1 MWVVAI
7 KGEKWK
13 VLRPFWRCCMSK
25 SFETHSKITRICY
38 GSFCQNYFYQRLS
51 SMIEQLETNIFHN
64 YRSTSL
70 FLEIHCY
77 HGKLDIMFH
86 CSFCHPSPLKK
97 ANILLFSQYLAHIAR
112 RDCVETS
119 ANFRYV
125 LKDYSFEPLM
135 WNLSQDNLHWE
146 GKCLYFRLLCKGRN

>member
-1 MWVVAI
+1 
-7 KGEKWK
+7 
-13 VLRPFWRCCMSK
+13 MSK
-25 SFETHSKITRICY
+25 SFETDSKITRICC

-70 FLEIHCY
+70 FLEIDCY

-135 WNLSQDNLHWE
+135 
-146 GKCLYFRLLCKGRN
+146 